1 MGGAGAVY
9 EAFLRACTKT
19 GIFGFLAAFI
29 AGFLAYG
36 LALAAATILLKWLLV
51 QQMQAGVHKCAASHS
66 LPCLKPRPCASA
78 WMPIGQICL
87 LRNSD
92 DHSHGLGGPDATW

>member
-9 EAFLRACTKT
+9 EAFMRACTKT

-66 LPCLKPRPCASA
+66 LPCLSRGLVLSHDYPLDQFVCCATLV
-78 WMPIGQICL
+78 MTHTG
-87 LRNSD
+87 
-92 DHSHGLGGPDATW
+92 